1 MQIKSEPP
9 QMQDPVRQR
18 MLARMGIQSWQ
29 LRRPALLGADPA
41 PEFAQ
46 HAAQPGQTTP
56 ATSAPL
62 PSGKLWL
69 QAPRLPVST
78 LLADICQL
86 LGITPDE
93 VTLLSE
99 LPPAEAHTEGLSPLL
114 WLTEANPARPDA
126 LICPL
131 TPSAA
136 QKRALWQ
143 QLRQHL
149 AVSAA

>member
-1 MQIKSEPP
+1 
-9 QMQDPVRQR
+9 MQDPVRQS

-29 LRRPALLGADPA
+29 LRRPALLGADLV
-41 PEFAQ
+41 PELAQ
-46 HAAQPGQTTP
+46 DAVQPDQTAP
-56 ATSAPL
+56 ATRAPL

-69 QAPRLPVST
+69 LAPQLPATT

-86 LGITPDE
+86 LGMTPDE
-93 VTLLSE
+93 VSLLSE
-99 LPPAEAHTEGLSPLL
+99 LPPADLQSAGASPLL
-114 WLTEANPARPDA
+114 WLTEANSERPNA

-149 AVSAA
+149 AANAA

>member
-1 MQIKSEPP
+1 MQIKSESP
-9 QMQDPVRQR
+9 QMQDPVRQS

-41 PEFAQ
+41 SEPEQ
-46 HAAQPGQTTP
+46 HADQTAP
-56 ATSAPL
+56 ATGAPL
-62 PSGKLWL
+62 PGGKLWL
-69 QAPRLPVST
+69 LAPRLPASP

-86 LGITPDE
+86 LGITPEE
-93 VTLLSE
+93 VSLLGE
-99 LPPAEAHTEGLSPLL
+99 LPPADIATAQDSPLL
-114 WLTEANPARPDA
+114 WLTEANPERPDA

-149 AVSAA
+149 ANSTA

>member
-1 MQIKSEPP
+1 
-9 QMQDPVRQR
+9 MQDTVRQS

-41 PEFAQ
+41 PELAQ
-46 HAAQPGQTTP
+46 HAAQPGQMAP

-69 QAPRLPVST
+69 LAPSFPATT

-86 LGITPDE
+86 LGMTLDE
-93 VTLLSE
+93 VSLLSE
-99 LPPAEAHTEGLSPLL
+99 LPPADLHRTDASPLL
-114 WLTEANPARPDA
+114 WLTEANPERPDA

-131 TPSAA
+131 APSAA

-149 AVSAA
+149 AASAA

>member
-1 MQIKSEPP
+1 
-9 QMQDPVRQR
+9 MQDPVRQS

-29 LRRPALLGADPA
+29 LRHPALLGADLT

-46 HAAQPGQTTP
+46 DAVQPDQTAP

-69 QAPRLPVST
+69 LAPQLPATT

-86 LGITPDE
+86 LGMTPDE
-93 VTLLSE
+93 VSLLSE
-99 LPPAEAHTEGLSPLL
+99 LPPADLQTAGASPLL
-114 WLTEANPARPDA
+114 WLTEANPERPNA

-131 TPSAA
+131 APSAA

-149 AVSAA
+149 AASAA

>member
-1 MQIKSEPP
+1 MQIKSESP
-9 QMQDPVRQR
+9 QMQDPVRQS

-41 PEFAQ
+41 PELVQDSAQ
-46 HAAQPGQTTP
+46 SGQTAP
-56 ATSAPL
+56 ATNAPL

-69 QAPRLPVST
+69 LAPRLPATT

-86 LGITPDE
+86 LGMTPDE
-93 VTLLSE
+93 VSLLRE
-99 LPPAEAHTEGLSPLL
+99 LPPADLQTVDASPLL
-114 WLTEANPARPDA
+114 WLTEANPERPDA

-131 TPSAA
+131 VPSAA

-149 AVSAA
+149 AVTVA

>member
-1 MQIKSEPP
+1 
-9 QMQDPVRQR
+9 MQDPVRQS

-29 LRRPALLGADPA
+29 LRRPALLGADLA
-41 PEFAQ
+41 PELELEQNAT
-46 HAAQPGQTTP
+46 QPGQTAP
-56 ATSAPL
+56 ATSTPQ

-69 QAPRLPVST
+69 LAPQLPATT

-86 LGITPDE
+86 LGMTPDE
-93 VTLLSE
+93 VSLLSE
-99 LPPAEAHTEGLSPLL
+99 LPPADLQAADASPLL

-131 TPSAA
+131 APSAA

-149 AVSAA
+149 AANAA

>member
-1 MQIKSEPP
+1 
-9 QMQDPVRQR
+9 MQDPVRQS

-29 LRRPALLGADPA
+29 LRRPALLDAAPA
-41 PEFAQ
+41 PELAQ
-46 HAAQPGQTTP
+46 DATPPGQTAP
-56 ATSAPL
+56 ATRAPL

-69 QAPRLPVST
+69 LAPQLPATT

-86 LGITPDE
+86 LGMTPDE

-99 LPPAEAHTEGLSPLL
+99 LPPADLPLAEQPPML

-131 TPSAA
+131 APSAA

-143 QLRQHL
+143 QLRQYL
-149 AVSAA
+149 AHPAA

>member
-1 MQIKSEPP
+1 MQIKSESP
-9 QMQDPVRQR
+9 QMQDPVRQS

-29 LRRPALLGADPA
+29 LRRPALLGAEPA
-41 PEFAQ
+41 PELEQ
-46 HAAQPGQTTP
+46 HTGQTAP

-69 QAPRLPVST
+69 LAPRLPATT

-86 LGITPDE
+86 LGMTPDE
-93 VTLLSE
+93 VSLLSE
-99 LPPAEAHTEGLSPLL
+99 LPPADLRRADASPLL

-131 TPSAA
+131 APSAA

-149 AVSAA
+149 AASAA